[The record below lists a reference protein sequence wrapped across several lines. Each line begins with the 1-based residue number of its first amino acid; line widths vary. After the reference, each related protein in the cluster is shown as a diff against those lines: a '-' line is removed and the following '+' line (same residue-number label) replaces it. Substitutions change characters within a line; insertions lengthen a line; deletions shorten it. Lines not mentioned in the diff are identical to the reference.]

1 MIKENQVF
9 YKSRSVVWRRE
20 NDKELII
27 RYDDTFLHLNE
38 TASLIFHYCEGM
50 NLVQIAE
57 CLRQHGISDSKNLTA
72 DIGGFLK
79 TLLKEKLVTT
89 ELRRNVISEDYF
101 LQKQEYTHTDL
112 ITPKLNIFRIGS
124 TNYSR
129 FTRPAAPLRI
139 FLTLTYDCNLQC
151 KTCYND
157 TLAHMSPRA
166 STDTVI
172 RIIDRIK
179 ISGVLEVILTGGE
192 PFSRPDIFQIIDYIL
207 LNGISLRVNTNGLL
221 LTDDHIIEL
230 KKRKVVTIT
239 LGLDGVSE
247 KTHDMIK
254 GKGNFKKVV
263 TVMEKLSAA
272 NINLCINFTVTHR
285 NFFEFFKL
293 KKFLRGFHVSRIIVN
308 VFISSG
314 RGYTYR
320 TVFALRKAE
329 YALILFSRLFNF
341 AVSKPGMTIVTS
353 CYAGYIE
360 ANIDASGLFFFCELL
375 KSPLGNILEKDI
387 KDIWNSREL
396 LRLMDADTFGTP
408 CGKCFFRKSCRGAC
422 RAEVFSATGD
432 MYAGNPYCI
441 RGKAVNG
448 LVKILLR

>member
-20 NDKELII
+20 NDKELIV
-27 RYDDTFLHLNE
+27 RYNDTFLHLNE

-50 NLVQIAE
+50 NLIQIAE
-57 CLRQHGISDSKNLTA
+57 CLRQYGIPDSKNLTEA
-72 DIGGFLK
+72 ISGFLK
-79 TLLKEKLVTT
+79 TLLKEKLITT
-89 ELRRNVISEDYF
+89 ELHRNIISGDYF
-101 LQKQEYTHTDL
+101 LQKQEYTHTDF
-112 ITPKLNIFRIGS
+112 ITPKLNIFRIGC

-157 TLAHMSPRA
+157 SLAHMSPRA

-172 RIIDRIK
+172 RIINKIK

-221 LTDDHIIEL
+221 LTDDYITEL
-230 KKRKVVTIT
+230 KKRKVVIIT

-247 KTHDMIK
+247 KTHDTIR

-263 TVMEKLSAA
+263 AIMKKLSAA
-272 NINLCINFTVTHR
+272 DINLYVNFTVTHR
-285 NFFEFFKL
+285 NFFELFKL
-293 KKFLRGFHVSRIIVN
+293 KKFLKGFHVSRIIIN

-314 RGYTYR
+314 KGYAYR
-320 TVFALRKAE
+320 TTFALRKVE

-341 AVSKPGMTIVTS
+341 AVSKPDMIIVTS

-360 ANIDASGLFFFCELL
+360 ANIDTSGSFFFCELL
-375 KSPLGNILEKDI
+375 KKPLGNVLEKDI
-387 KDIWNSREL
+387 KAIWNSRKL
-396 LRLMDADTFGTP
+396 LKLMDADTFGTP
-408 CGKCFFRKSCRGAC
+408 CGKCFFRKSCRGVC

-441 RGKAVNG
+441 RVKAVNWF
-448 LVKILLR
+448 VKTLLR